1 MAFIGYIPPD
11 QLAEA
16 ERVNDPDNIIQIHA
30 VHPATMRHHYDLY
43 VELMHRRGP
52 LSRVQREMIAVTI
65 SALNHCHY

>member
-1 MAFIGYIPPD
+1 MAFIAYVPPE
-11 QLAEA
+11 QLAEH

-30 VHPATMRHHYDLY
+30 IHPATMRQHYDLY

-52 LSRVQREMIAVTI
+52 LNRVQREMIAVTV

>member
-1 MAFIGYIPPD
+1 MAFIAYIPPER
-11 QLAEA
+11 LAEA
-16 ERVNDPDNIIQIHA
+16 ERVSDPDHIIQIHS

-52 LSRVQREMIAVTI
+52 LSRIQREMIAVTV